1 MSADASRP
9 KIGEGRDGR
18 GSHLAPPE
26 PEAGCGCTVQT
37 PVQVSVSQNAC
48 TTITVI
54 GARGGAG
61 TSTIAAVLALTGRTM
76 VRTEL
81 VAHEPDISAA
91 LLGAALPDELPAE
104 IVPDLTLTTQPEGGS
119 AELCIVDAGTLT
131 ETTDRPSGPGERR
144 VGVVRGP
151 GYLAL
156 RTLLADDYGLDG
168 IVLLTEPGR
177 ALTRRD
183 VTDVTGIEIVAT
195 VPVTPAVAR
204 SIDAG
209 LLAGRLDRMSEFRHL
224 RRWLTGL
231 LDHFRRVLAGQ
242 DAHTGEYLISA
253 MGSAGRAGQRRSG
266 PGVVDLGV
274 ESTVDTARAAASLGV
289 STRYVRMLMDAG
301 QRYRERLAEAGPDT
315 VVDEP
320 RRYLLG
326 ERQTV
331 DGIPGRGGWR
341 IPRAEIE
348 RLAGE
353 RSPRK
358 PRPGYDV
365 TLRPPK
371 SVSVLW
377 ALADEPTRMA
387 FREAHTEAVD
397 EVVRYLESR
406 AIRGRVTVDKHQR
419 EVETDGLIAAAFDHR
434 TSRAGDPLLHTHV
447 VVANMTRVDTDE
459 GPVWRAIAGYGLFEH
474 AKAAGHLYQAHLRHA
489 LSLRLGV
496 KWGSVTNGY
505 ADIEGVPEAVI
516 ETFSKRRTE
525 IEEVLAES
533 GNTSARSA
541 QIATLQTRKPK
552 DYSVEA
558 DTLFE
563 HWRSEAD
570 NLGFS
575 TRDAQACMHRSSPQ
589 TPADPEIDAVFSELA
604 GPQGLTQRAS
614 TFRRS
619 EVIEALASRFGAACT
634 ARQVEV
640 LADDFLGSDA
650 CVVVDVAAPR
660 TAQDQ
665 AGSAPA
671 TAPRPVKTGRSTQTM
686 YTSAGLA
693 AVEEELLSWA
703 ADRNVGHSP
712 SLINGVVD
720 AVLAERKELSAEQ
733 ASMVRS
739 VCAHRE
745 SVLPIAGRPGAGKTY
760 AAEAIVAA
768 HVAAGVTIVGCA
780 VSATAA
786 AELEHAAGFVRSTA
800 AATTVAK
807 LLIDLD
813 SWGGLAPGAVVVV
826 DEASMLATRDLHRL
840 VAHARHASGSVVLV
854 GDPDQ
859 HGPVEVGGAFLRL
872 CRDQGDSLVRL
883 VENNRQSEHVD
894 RLAIDEYRDG
904 HVSDALARLDNEGRV
919 VRSAT
924 AGESFD
930 AMVADW
936 YADHLQGNADPMIA
950 GPNST
955 RRALNERARALL
967 KANGELTGD
976 PVVVAG
982 REFLIGDQV
991 VARRN
996 DRRLRGGSGFIK
1008 NGSTGVIT
1016 ELDTK
1021 TGEATVAFD
1030 REGDIRVPRLY
1041 LVAGHLEH
1049 GYARTTY
1056 GVQGATHNTAR
1067 YHPTDLSGFEEGYVA
1082 ITRGRA
1088 SNRLYIVDG
1097 TITPADDEA
1106 HQAPESQRFDLDDI
1120 AHALTRR
1127 RAGAMAADSAGRL
1140 TTVHQ
1145 LATTHTLAQ
1154 LRNARLPLERLLA
1167 EAPPDASAVIDSATT
1182 ELDGLHARRNLWT
1195 AADRKSSRIQV
1206 VSRAIGR
1213 VERKLAAAQSQQ
1225 ARRQSWLGDHADVV
1239 DRHELFCR
1247 AERHR
1252 RSRITGNPQRHLPEE
1267 ILDQVGPEPR
1277 NQRERREWMKKLT
1290 EQALAHDLTS
1300 ESPAASPEA
1309 IGPEPF

>member
-1 MSADASRP
+1 LNIGKLSPGAAEYYVGEIATSAEDYYT
-9 KIGEGRDGR
+9 GR
-18 GSHLAPPE
+18 G
-26 PEAGCGCTVQT
+26 EAKG
-37 PVQVSVSQNAC
+37 
-48 TTITVI
+48 
-54 GARGGAG
+54 RWAG
-61 TSTIAAVLALTGRTM
+61 SLRDVLGLHGEVDAEDFRAVLGGRHPQSGEMLITSQG
-76 VRTEL
+76 
-81 VAHEPDISAA
+81 SAA
-91 LLGAALPDELPAE
+91 RAALKR
-104 IVPDLTLTTQPEGGS
+104 G
-119 AELCIVDAGTLT
+119 
-131 ETTDRPSGPGERR
+131 DRP
-144 VGVVRGP
+144 
-151 GYLAL
+151 
-156 RTLLADDYGLDG
+156 
-168 IVLLTEPGR
+168 
-177 ALTRRD
+177 
-183 VTDVTGIEIVAT
+183 VAASELE
-195 VPVTPAVAR
+195 AV
-204 SIDAG
+204 
-209 LLAGRLDRMSEFRHL
+209 
-224 RRWLTGL
+224 
-231 LDHFRRVLAGQ
+231 
-242 DAHTGEYLISA
+242 
-253 MGSAGRAGQRRSG
+253 
-266 PGVVDLGV
+266 
-274 ESTVDTARAAASLGV
+274 VDTARAAAHLGV
-289 STRYVRMLMDAG
+289 SHQYVRQLVKTGND
-301 QRYRERLAEAGPDT
+301 YRTALANAGPDT
-315 VVDEP
+315 VVEEP

-326 ERQTV
+326 EKYPNDEGKQGTW
-331 DGIPGRGGWR
+331 WR
-341 IPRAEIE
+341 ISRTELE
-348 RLAGE
+348 RYTAGQ
-353 RSPRK
+353 PGRK

-377 ALADEPTRMA
+377 ALSDDPTRLA

-406 AIRGRVTVDKHQR
+406 AIRGRVTVDKRQR

-447 VVANMTRVDTDE
+447 VVANMTRIDTDE
-459 GPVWRAIAGYGLFEH
+459 GPAWRAIAGYGLFEH
-474 AKAAGHLYQAHLRHA
+474 AKAAGHLYQAHLRHT
-489 LSLRLGV
+489 LSRRLGV
-496 KWGSVTNGY
+496 EWGPVTNGY
-505 ADIEGVPEAVI
+505 ADIDGVPETVI
-516 ETFSKRRTE
+516 EAFSKRRTE

-541 QIATLQTRKPK
+541 QIATLQTRQAK
-552 DYSVEA
+552 DYQVDA

-570 NLGFS
+570 GLGFS
-575 TRDAQACMHRSSPQ
+575 TQDARACLHRSSPQ
-589 TPADPEIDAVFSELA
+589 PLTDAKIDAVFAELA
-604 GPQGLTQRAS
+604 GPQGLTERAS

-619 EVIEALASRFGAACT
+619 EAIEAIASRFSAACT

-671 TAPRPVKTGRSTQTM
+671 TAPQRRQAGRTTQTVF
-686 YTSAGLA
+686 TSAGLA
-693 AVEEELLSWA
+693 AVEEELLGWA
-703 ADRNVGHSP
+703 ADRTVRHSP

-720 AVLAERKELSAEQ
+720 AVLAERRELSTEQ
-733 ASMVRS
+733 AAMVGS
-739 VCAHRE
+739 VCAHHQP
-745 SVLPIAGRPGAGKTY
+745 VLAVAGRPGAGKTY
-760 AAEAIVAA
+760 AVEAVVAA

-786 AELEHAAGFVRSTA
+786 AELEDAAGFARSTA

-807 LLIDLD
+807 LLMDLD
-813 SWGGLAPGAVVVV
+813 RWGGLASGAVVVV

-872 CRDQGDSLVRL
+872 CRDQGDRLVRL

-904 HVSDALARLDNEGRV
+904 HVSDALARLDNQGRV

-955 RRALNERARALL
+955 RRALNERARTLL
-967 KANGELTGD
+967 KANGELTGQ
-976 PVVVAG
+976 PMTVAG

-991 VARRN
+991 LARRN
-996 DRRLRGGSGFIK
+996 DRRLQGESGFIK
-1008 NGSTGVIT
+1008 NGSVGVIT
-1016 ELDTK
+1016 ALHLAS
-1021 TGEATVAFD
+1021 GEATIVFD
-1030 REGDIRVPRLY
+1030 REGEIRVPRLY

-1067 YHPTDLSGFEEGYVA
+1067 YHPTDLSSFEEGYVA

-1097 TITPADDEA
+1097 TITATTDDEA

-1127 RAGAMAADSAGRL
+1127 RAGAMATDSADRL

-1154 LRNARLPLERLLA
+1154 LANARLPLERLLA

-1182 ELDGLHARRNLWT
+1182 ELDGLQARRNLWR

-1206 VSRAIGR
+1206 VDRAIGR

-1225 ARRQSWLGDHADVV
+1225 SRRQSWLDDHADVI

-1252 RSRITGNPQRHLPEE
+1252 RSRITDKPRQHLPEE
-1267 ILDQVGPEPR
+1267 ILDQAGPEPQ
-1277 NQRERREWMKKLT
+1277 NQRQRREWMKKLT
-1290 EQALAHDLTS
+1290 EQAVAHDLAS
-1300 ESPAASPEA
+1300 DNPAASSEA
-1309 IGPEPF
+1309 VGPEPF